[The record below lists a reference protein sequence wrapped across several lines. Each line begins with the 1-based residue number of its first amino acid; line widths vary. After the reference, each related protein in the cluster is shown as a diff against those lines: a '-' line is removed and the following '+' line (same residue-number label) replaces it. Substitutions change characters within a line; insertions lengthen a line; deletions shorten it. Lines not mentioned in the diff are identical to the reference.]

1 MPIYEFFCA
10 DCNTVFN
17 FFSSRPNTE
26 KRPDCPSCGRK
37 ELHKMM
43 SPFATIGKAKAA
55 DEDGLPAGMDEARME
70 RVLAGLMREAEGLN
84 EEDPRQMAGLMRKF
98 MDQTGISLGGR
109 MEEAMARMEAGEDPD
124 QVEREM
130 GDLLD
135 GDEPFSL
142 EAVRKKAQGLARR
155 PKRDERLYEL

>member
-10 DCNTVFN
+10 DCNTIFN
-17 FFSSRPNTE
+17 FFTSRPNSE

-37 ELHKMM
+37 KLAKMM
-43 SPFATIGKAKAA
+43 SSFATIGKAKESE
-55 DEDGLPAGMDEARME
+55 EDGLPAGLDEARME
-70 RVLAGLMREAEGLN
+70 RALSGLMREAEGLN

-98 MDQTGISLGGR
+98 MNQTGLSLGGR

-135 GDEPFSL
+135 QDEPFSL
-142 EAVRKKAQGLARR
+142 EAVRKKAQSLARR
-155 PKRDERLYEL
+155 PKHDERLYEL